1 MADTLIT
8 VPPAQIVT
16 TATGSVMETIQEKI
30 ISAFVAA
37 MSVITIA
44 NGYNCNAGE
53 QVFRCKKN
61 LDPQELPA
69 IVVWPG
75 IETGE
80 KKASGYQYCD
90 MKMGIES
97 IGLFGSA
104 NPSFVATRLLGD
116 LIQAV
121 FGQSV
126 TTLADEIIYESGGTD
141 TYPDAG
147 EVAIGVKIN
156 LSVKYFYLIGNP
168 YSQ

>member
-1 MADTLIT
+1 MTD
-8 VPPAQIVT
+8 
-16 TATGSVMETIQEKI
+16 TIQAQI
-30 ISAFVAA
+30 ISAFSAQMA
-37 MSVITIA
+37 DITTA
-44 NGYNCNAGE
+44 NGYSCNAGAN
-53 QVFRCKKN
+53 VFRCQRN
-61 LDPQELPA
+61 VDPADLPA
-69 IVVWPG
+69 IVIWPG

-80 KKASGYQYCD
+80 RKAGGYQHCD
-90 MKMGIES
+90 MKMGIEAHA
-97 IGLFGSA
+97 LFGA
-104 NPSFVATRLLGD
+104 ENPSVIATRLLGD